1 MPRSKRDRV
10 VALTQTNKKGK
21 EAKAKLIDEVR
32 EQADQH
38 KFLWVFEVEH
48 MRNNLLQEVRK
59 AWKGSRIFLG
69 RNAVMRKGLGAT
81 PEDECRLGV
90 HKVANMLEG
99 SRGLLFTD
107 ETPDV
112 VSEWFA
118 SFQKADFARTGNKAT
133 ETFSLPVG
141 PVLINDEPAA
151 HSLEPQLR
159 KLGLSTSL
167 LRGVPTLTA
176 PHTVCTEGDTL
187 NPNQVN
193 LLKLFGKTYATFQ
206 IVPLLGLN
214 LADGS
219 ICGGTDEAAAAVAAD
234 DE

>member
-1 MPRSKRDRV
+1 MRPRP
-10 VALTQTNKKGK
+10 Q
-21 EAKAKLIDEVR
+21 
-32 EQADQH
+32 
-38 KFLWVFEVEH
+38 
-48 MRNNLLQEVRK
+48 
-59 AWKGSRIFLG
+59 
-69 RNAVMRKGLGAT
+69 
-81 PEDECRLGV
+81 
-90 HKVANMLEG
+90 MLEG

-107 ETPDV
+107 EAPDV

-133 ETFSLPVG
+133 ETFSLPLG

-193 LLKLFGKTYATFQ
+193 LLKLFGKTYATVRPSLPRSLHARPSPTDSPYRRRHRPQFQ

>member
-1 MPRSKRDRV
+1 
-10 VALTQTNKKGK
+10 
-21 EAKAKLIDEVR
+21 
-32 EQADQH
+32 
-38 KFLWVFEVEH
+38 
-48 MRNNLLQEVRK
+48 
-59 AWKGSRIFLG
+59 
-69 RNAVMRKGLGAT
+69 
-81 PEDECRLGV
+81 
-90 HKVANMLEG
+90 MLEG

-107 ETPDV
+107 EAPDV

-133 ETFSLPVG
+133 ETFSLPLG

-193 LLKLFGKTYATFQ
+193 LLKLFGKTYAT
-206 IVPLLGLN
+206 VRPPLSLSRSLHARPTRAR
-214 LADGS
+214 L
-219 ICGGTDEAAAAVAAD
+219 TLPPAAATARSSRSCPSSASTSQTARSAAARTRRPRPLPPTTSRARARA
-234 DE
+234 

>member
-1 MPRSKRDRV
+1 
-10 VALTQTNKKGK
+10 
-21 EAKAKLIDEVR
+21 
-32 EQADQH
+32 
-38 KFLWVFEVEH
+38 
-48 MRNNLLQEVRK
+48 
-59 AWKGSRIFLG
+59 
-69 RNAVMRKGLGAT
+69 
-81 PEDECRLGV
+81 
-90 HKVANMLEG
+90 MLEG

-107 ETPDV
+107 EAPDV

-133 ETFSLPVG
+133 ETFALPLG

-193 LLKLFGKTYATFQ
+193 LLKLFGKTYATVRPPLSLSRSLHARSPDPTDSRSRRHRPQFQ

-219 ICGGTDEAAAAVAAD
+219 ICGGTNEAAAAVAAD